1 MPAAG
6 DRLTARVIELNSF
19 LTSTGGALFSWTAD
33 ADVLHGRAPF
43 EFRLQRAPIANAVDV
58 AAMMEDE
65 VLAVTASPAAAAAP
79 ERPHARRD
87 TVCSVS

>member
-1 MPAAG
+1 MDGAVVAGGDLAQVVAGREGAVALRLYHDAADILVRG
-6 DRLTARVIELNSF
+6 QPV
-19 LTSTGGALFSWTAD
+19 
-33 ADVLHGRAPF
+33 

-79 ERPHARRD
+79 ERPQARRD